1 VRLRRGPAHA
11 PPLAAV
17 DDEEDEDAEEDL
29 APSLEPP
36 SPLEPDGVDFLSA
49 EPEDSEPEGSEPED
63 SEPDEDAEDA
73 EDAED
78 LAAFRLSV
86 L

>member
-17 DDEEDEDAEEDL
+17 DDEEDEDADEDL
-29 APSLEPP
+29 APSLEPAA
-36 SPLEPDGVDFLSA
+36 PLEPDGVDFLSD
-49 EPEDSEPEGSEPED
+49 EPEDSEPEE
-63 SEPDEDAEDA
+63 SEPDEDA

>member
-1 VRLRRGPAHA
+1 V

-17 DDEEDEDAEEDL
+17 DEEEEDEVDDDGEDGEDGEDL
-29 APSLEPP
+29 GPSLEPA
-36 SPLEPDGVDFLSA
+36 SPFEPDGVDFWS
-49 EPEDSEPEGSEPED
+49 GEPED
-63 SEPDEDAEDA
+63 SEPD

>member
-1 VRLRRGPAHA
+1 VRLRRGRAHA

-49 EPEDSEPEGSEPED
+49 EPEDSEPED
-63 SEPDEDAEDA
+63 SEPDEDA

>member
-1 VRLRRGPAHA
+1 VRLCGGPGHA

-17 DDEEDEDAEEDL
+17 DDEEDEGGDEGLGAEEDL
-29 APSLEPP
+29 DPSLEPP
-36 SPLEPDGVDFLSA
+36 SPLGLDGVDFCS
-49 EPEDSEPEGSEPED
+49 DEPED
-63 SEPDEDAEDA
+63 SEPDEDAD
-73 EDAED
+73 D

>member
-17 DDEEDEDAEEDL
+17 DAEEDEDAEEDLDAGEDL

-36 SPLEPDGVDFLSA
+36 SPFEPDGVDFCSD
-49 EPEDSEPEGSEPED
+49 EPDD
-63 SEPDEDAEDA
+63 SEPDEDA

>member
-1 VRLRRGPAHA
+1 V

-17 DDEEDEDAEEDL
+17 DDEEEDEVEEDEDEEDL
-29 APSLEPP
+29 DPSLEPR
-36 SPLEPDGVDFLSA
+36 SPFELDGVDFWS
-49 EPEDSEPEGSEPED
+49 DEPED
-63 SEPDEDAEDA
+63 SEPD

>member
-17 DDEEDEDAEEDL
+17 DDEEDEDDDDDEDL

-36 SPLEPDGVDFLSA
+36 SPLEPDGVGFLSD
-49 EPEDSEPEGSEPED
+49 EPEDSEPEESEL
-63 SEPDEDAEDA
+63 DEDAD
-73 EDAED
+73 D

>member
-17 DDEEDEDAEEDL
+17 DDEEDEDDGEDDDEDDDEDL

-36 SPLEPDGVDFLSA
+36 SPLEPDGVGFLSD
-49 EPEDSEPEGSEPED
+49 EPEDSEPEESEL
-63 SEPDEDAEDA
+63 DEDAD
-73 EDAED
+73 D

>member
-1 VRLRRGPAHA
+1 M

-17 DDEEDEDAEEDL
+17 DEEEEDEVDDDDGEDGEDL
-29 APSLEPP
+29 GPSLEPP
-36 SPLEPDGVDFLSA
+36 SPFEPDGVDFWS
-49 EPEDSEPEGSEPED
+49 GEPED
-63 SEPDEDAEDA
+63 SEPD

>member
-1 VRLRRGPAHA
+1 V

-17 DDEEDEDAEEDL
+17 DDDEEDEVEEDEEDL
-29 APSLEPP
+29 DPSLEPR
-36 SPLEPDGVDFLSA
+36 SPFELDGVDFWS
-49 EPEDSEPEGSEPED
+49 DGPED
-63 SEPDEDAEDA
+63 SEPD

>member
-1 VRLRRGPAHA
+1 VRLRRSPAHA

-17 DDEEDEDAEEDL
+17 DDEEDEDVGDVGDDLEDL
-29 APSLEPP
+29 APSVEPP
-36 SPLEPDGVDFLSA
+36 SPLEPGVDFFSD
-49 EPEDSEPEGSEPED
+49 EPDD
-63 SEPDEDAEDA
+63 SEPDEDAD
-73 EDAED
+73 D